1 MEGELKRVAQA
12 ALKTRPNF
20 AYTLEEVKA
29 DVRRVFNTGWFKEC
43 NPDAVDTRDGV
54 KLIITVGRRL
64 ARGYMRIVRRDVHVT
79 RCTWPGTWT
88 WTHVAR

>member
-20 AYTLEEVKA
+20 AYTLEEVKQ

-54 KLIITVGRRL
+54 KLIITVGRGPL
-64 ARGYMRIVRRDVHVT
+64 GCMRTVLRDVHVT
-79 RCTWPGTWT
+79 RCT
-88 WTHVAR
+88 